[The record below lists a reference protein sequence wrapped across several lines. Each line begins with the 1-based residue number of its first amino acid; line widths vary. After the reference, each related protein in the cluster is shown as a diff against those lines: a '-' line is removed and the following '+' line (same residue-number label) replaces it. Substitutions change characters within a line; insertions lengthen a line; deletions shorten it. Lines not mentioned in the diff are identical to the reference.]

1 MWRVCRVS
9 KMAGESCRC
18 LSNSAKRG
26 LLEDVG
32 NVSRQKDMVTL
43 HKLQYH
49 EALQE
54 MEADSREQVRLCC
67 DGVGET
73 IKRMNKIRVERTQL
87 SSMGYMNST
96 EQNMEVFGMVV
107 AGFSGCFAA
116 GLHPIFFFGM
126 VGGLAI
132 SNRSRRR
139 ENKKRGC
146 PAQQRLVRIC
156 CSNLL
161 LLLLYICECRVRVE
175 EITSQITQLRAD
187 INCQM
192 QQRVS
197 RINAMR
203 VTEATNK

>member
-139 ENKKRGC
+139 ENKKR
-146 PAQQRLVRIC
+146 
-156 CSNLL
+156 
-161 LLLLYICECRVRVE
+161 ECRVRVE

-192 QQRVS
+192 QQLVS
-197 RINAMR
+197 RINAMP